1 MRQRLHKSAEP
12 TCSQLYER
20 LLNRMLSEANLV
32 AKAKV
37 LGEIA
42 IFDKDVTELF
52 KIAFSWHDLIEAL
65 K

>member
-1 MRQRLHKSAEP
+1 
-12 TCSQLYER
+12 
-20 LLNRMLSEANLV
+20 MLSEANLV

-42 IFDKDVTELF
+42 IFDKDITELL
-52 KIAFSWHDLIEAL
+52 KIASAWHDLIEAL

>member
-1 MRQRLHKSAEP
+1 
-12 TCSQLYER
+12 
-20 LLNRMLSEANLV
+20 MLSEANLV